1 MEFLLIFGP
10 PAVGKMS
17 VGNAIESATGIPLF
31 HNHIAIEPALR
42 FFPFGSPAFGRIVS
56 GLRMKI
62 FKEVAA
68 SDLPGL
74 CFTFVWDLDDPS
86 DSEFVATVCRI
97 FEDAGARITLVE
109 LQADLE
115 QRLLRNRTEERLAEK
130 PSKRNIE
137 RSEANLLSLE
147 GNHRMNSDDSLP
159 LSYRHLKI
167 ENSHLEAA
175 EVAQQVIEALGLHRV
190 NE

>member
-86 DSEFVATVCRI
+86 DTEFVATVCKV
-97 FEDAGARITLVE
+97 FEDVGARITLVE

-115 QRLLRNRTEERLAEK
+115 QRLIRNRTEERLAEK

-147 GNHRMNSDDSLP
+147 GKHRMNSDDSLP
-159 LSYRHLKI
+159 VSYRHLKI
-167 ENSHLEAA
+167 ENSQLEAV
-175 EVAQQVIEALGLHRV
+175 EVADMVIEALGLRRV
-190 NE
+190 DE

>member
-17 VGNAIESATGIPLF
+17 VGSEIEKATGIPLF

-62 FKEVAA
+62 FREVAA

-74 CFTFVWDLDDPS
+74 CFTYVWDLDDSS
-86 DSEFVATVCRI
+86 DSEFVQLVCDI
-97 FEDAGARITLVE
+97 FEEVGATITLVE
-109 LQADLE
+109 LEADLE

-130 PSKRNIE
+130 PSKRDVE
-137 RSEANLLSLE
+137 RSEANLLNLE
-147 GNHRMNSDDSLP
+147 GKHRMNSNGTLP
-159 LSYRHLKI
+159 LRYRHLRI
-167 ENSHLEAA
+167 ENSRLEAA
-175 EVAQQVIEALGLHRV
+175 DVAERIIHELGLERV
-190 NE
+190 DA